1 MSNFNERVRQRRK
14 ELGLTQKDVAKR
26 AGVPQSTIGQIE
38 GGRNKSTKKI
48 IELARAL
55 AVSPEYLLYGTP
67 PITTTEATN
76 QAPPTT
82 ASWAKRDTVKI
93 DVYDNVRFFAGDG
106 NPTDALLY
114 KNGQNLET
122 TTLQFP
128 VADFLRSGA
137 DPEQSVCVKL
147 SGDSMS
153 PLIPDGATI
162 GIDKSKT
169 QAKDGSIHA
178 FWHGGM
184 LRVKELQ
191 ILPNNKVRIKSYN
204 PKYDDECASIDELI
218 IVGRVFW
225 WSVLVML

>member
-1 MSNFNERVRQRRK
+1 MKTIEETYRDRLKMLISEYGSQNALAHVINKSATQISQWLNASPDSKTGRPRAIKSDTAREIEIATGKPYAWFDQPVE
-14 ELGLTQKDVAKR
+14 LTQSSEKC
-26 AGVPQSTIGQIE
+26 
-38 GGRNKSTKKI
+38 
-48 IELARAL
+48 
-55 AVSPEYLLYGTP
+55 
-67 PITTTEATN
+67 
-76 QAPPTT
+76 
-82 ASWAKRDTVKI
+82 DTVKI

-106 NPTDALLY
+106 NTTDAMLY

-225 WSVLVML
+225 WSVLIML